1 MPADEHH
8 LCLPREHRL
17 VRVGPHLVRGR
28 ARVRVRVRARGR
40 DRGRVRV
47 RVGGRGRVEG
57 VGPHQVHAVLGEER
71 RIQPDVDVGHELVAR
86 VDQDDL
92 DLEDP
97 QVRHH
102 VLAVLCV
109 RVLDLG

>member
-1 MPADEHH
+1 M
-8 LCLPREHRL
+8 
-17 VRVGPHLVRGR
+17 R
-28 ARVRVRVRARGR
+28 ARVRVRVRGRGRGRARARGTGRARARARGR
-40 DRGRVRV
+40 ARGRVD
-47 RVGGRGRVEG
+47 G

-71 RIQPDVDVGHELVAR
+71 RVQPDVDVGHELVAR

-109 RVLDLG
+109 RVLDLVHG